1 MSPIAMQG
9 LPCPNFMELGNMM
22 YLMMI
27 CLLNF
32 NDFDDCEDYVLYITY
47 DALDDGS
54 ILLDNTPCIK
64 IATSTC
70 EDKNDTLAI
79 CEDIL
84 IHESSILLLNS
95 PNHTIRRNVL
105 VSKNSYV
112 VWKYLMLMK
121 NPCYNHD
128 TVIDNGISHYL
139 KRGEHHIDCHD
150 NSNVLFMSKYVL

>member
-1 MSPIAMQG
+1 MQG
-9 LPCPNFMELGNMM
+9 LPCPDFMELGIMM

-32 NDFDDCEDYVLYITY
+32 DVLNNDFDDSEDYVLYITY

-54 ILLDNTPCIK
+54 ILLDNPPCIK

-84 IHESSILLLNS
+84 IHESSILLLSS
-95 PNHTIRRNVL
+95 PNHTIKEKCSCIEKFL
-105 VSKNSYV
+105 CGLKISYAYE
-112 VWKYLMLMK
+112 KSLL
-121 NPCYNHD
+121 
-128 TVIDNGISHYL
+128 
-139 KRGEHHIDCHD
+139 
-150 NSNVLFMSKYVL
+150 